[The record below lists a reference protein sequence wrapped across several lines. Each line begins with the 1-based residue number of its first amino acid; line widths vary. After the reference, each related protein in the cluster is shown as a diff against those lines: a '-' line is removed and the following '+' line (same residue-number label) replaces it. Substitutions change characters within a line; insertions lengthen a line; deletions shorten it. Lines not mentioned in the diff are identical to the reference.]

1 MLIKQKSLIVALVS
15 GLVVSLVLVLTLIGY
30 LAYIELK
37 GEEFKRS
44 YNELLRKANAK
55 VYSKRLDISRLTARM
70 EAAGALKGKP
80 IIEGVIKNNG
90 TKDITDLSISVK
102 FLDRDGATI
111 YEETFHPQEPSLG
124 GGELAIISIPYLS
137 ATPRVIL
144 RPGKHLPFKK
154 ILSNCPQEIVMVL
167 REDKGVARDAGR
179 WSGRLT
185 FEILSI
191 SF

>member
-1 MLIKQKSLIVALVS
+1 MLIKRKSLIVALVS
-15 GLVVSLVLVLTLIGY
+15 GFVVSLVLVLTLIGY

-37 GEEFKRS
+37 DEEFKRS
-44 YNELLRKANAK
+44 YNELLEKANAK
-55 VYSKRLDISRLTARM
+55 VHSKRIDISKLTARM
-70 EAAGALKGKP
+70 ETAGALKGKP

-90 TKDITDLSISVK
+90 TKNITDLLISVK

-111 YEETFHPQEPSLG
+111 YEEVLHPQDPSLG
-124 GGELAIISIPYLS
+124 GSELPIISIPYLS
-137 ATPRVIL
+137 ATPRIIL
-144 RPGKHLPFKK
+144 RPGEHLPFKK

-167 REDKGVARDAGR
+167 GENKGAAKDAGK

-185 FEILSI
+185 FEVLSM